1 MGEIVTYIREIEK
14 GNSSFFS
21 NVVDKMMPSMKKY
34 ISRLYK
40 DEKDDVYVEL
50 MAALWEAIIKIEYFD
65 EEGKC
70 ITYLNNALNNKYMEL
85 YRRSRKKN
93 DNEQA
98 LEDEVFTSILYK
110 DEHFNE
116 MIFIQDMKNFAQKYC
131 GIKKEIFEEI
141 LIGNMSDVDIALK
154 HSMSRQYIHR
164 LRKEFYSLLK
174 AEYFDNSGQELE

>member
-70 ITYLNNALNNKYMEL
+70 IK
-85 YRRSRKKN
+85 
-93 DNEQA
+93 
-98 LEDEVFTSILYK
+98 
-110 DEHFNE
+110 
-116 MIFIQDMKNFAQKYC
+116 
-131 GIKKEIFEEI
+131 
-141 LIGNMSDVDIALK
+141 IGRAHV
-154 HSMSRQYIHR
+154 
-164 LRKEFYSLLK
+164 
-174 AEYFDNSGQELE
+174 

>member
-1 MGEIVTYIREIEK
+1 MGEIVTYIREIKK

-70 ITYLNNALNNKYMEL
+70 ITYLNNALNNKL
-85 YRRSRKKN
+85 KLPTQN
-93 DNEQA
+93 Q
-98 LEDEVFTSILYK
+98 
-110 DEHFNE
+110 
-116 MIFIQDMKNFAQKYC
+116 
-131 GIKKEIFEEI
+131 GIKPE
-141 LIGNMSDVDIALK
+141 
-154 HSMSRQYIHR
+154 
-164 LRKEFYSLLK
+164 
-174 AEYFDNSGQELE
+174 